1 MVARSVAAVA
11 VVSAALLRHPSPAA
25 CRLVSLVRH
34 LDLGT
39 LPMVAALPEL
49 GGAYDLA
56 GQIDSGIAVYQRY
69 LGPPDVVYCC

>member
-1 MVARSVAAVA
+1 M
-11 VVSAALLRHPSPAA
+11 
-25 CRLVSLVRH
+25 VSLVRH